1 MFRVLRLMFVF
12 MLLGVNDKVLVEVKE
27 LIVIGV
33 VRIIFRSFVCI
44 KVFYLIVLMIEYVF
58 FIFNLMS

>member
-1 MFRVLRLMFVF
+1 